1 MKTFKQTLI
10 AGTLGLACSTQ
21 ALASL
26 LPDGSFENGLTGWTP
41 AGDATTTGA
50 AYGSGPTHLLRQAL
64 LTTALDANDDL
75 SGDNF
80 NASANAPAQVGSA
93 GGLEEQLGLAIGD
106 LDGFFGDLPT
116 EGSGLYRTFTAGA
129 GYRIVFRWNFLT
141 NDDASADFA
150 FVAVDGVMALLTD
163 ALSATLLTSN
173 TPFGW
178 ETGFQMFKSSP
189 LTASGTHTLAIG
201 VVDLNDFTLSS
212 GLLVDEVSLVP
223 LPATAWLLGVGLL
236 PLVGTLVRRKT
247 GPTSA

>member
-1 MKTFKQTLI
+1 
-10 AGTLGLACSTQ
+10 
-21 ALASL
+21 
-26 LPDGSFENGLTGWTP
+26 
-41 AGDATTTGA
+41 
-50 AYGSGPTHLLRQAL
+50 LR
-64 LTTALDANDDL
+64 
-75 SGDNF
+75 SRF
-80 NASANAPAQVGSA
+80 IPK
-93 GGLEEQLGLAIGD
+93 
-106 LDGFFGDLPT
+106 
-116 EGSGLYRTFTAGA
+116 
-129 GYRIVFRWNFLT
+129 WNFLT
-141 NDDASADFA
+141 DDDAAADFA

-163 ALSATLLTSN
+163 ALSATLLTSS

-178 ETGFQMFKSSP
+178 ETDLQMFESTP